1 MSSEKKIKHLEFIQ
15 SIISRMASCSFKLK
29 GWTITII
36 TATLGFIFAKDLAK
50 NEELI
55 ILGIIFIFVL
65 IFWYLDSFY
74 LQQERMFRGKYDE
87 VRKIEEDKVDFSM
100 KFSNETKKIKKMG
113 NGMF

>member
-1 MSSEKKIKHLEFIQ
+1 
-15 SIISRMASCSFKLK
+15 MASCSFKLK

-36 TATLGFIFAKDLAK
+36 TATLGFIFAKDLAQ

-74 LQQERMFRGKYDE
+74 LQQERMFRGTYDE
-87 VRKIEEDKVDFSM
+87 VRNKEESQINFSM
-100 KFSNETKKIKKMG
+100 GFSDVTKNKNKRWSVFIY
-113 NGMF
+113 FVFVA